1 MRTYFFCLWRRHN
14 ASRNRSSSL
23 AVLVSSS
30 PYWTYLTTFW
40 FLENTIACVRGC
52 VTTSNLINLI
62 NHALTVIT
70 QQVQS
75 LRSKTKLTLT
85 NLATLVNHFNT
96 CFIKLNLKR
105 HRNLLNID
113 VPETF
118 HWFTK
123 PLSFGVMILGVS
135 QIKLLLKCK
144 TIVLLNCIK
153 SSVHRNITYQA
164 WGHVGD
170 DLNQPLYNVYGCVKN
185 LK

>member
-1 MRTYFFCLWRRHN
+1 MVNKTIN
-14 ASRNRSSSL
+14 KTINKTSSSYLVSLCSMLLMVRVPGQRAGSGCQIFFFFEGGTTRDRSYPL
-23 AVLVSSS
+23 AVRVLVSSS

-40 FLENTIACVRGC
+40 FLENMIACVRGC

-105 HRNLLNID
+105 HRNL
-113 VPETF
+113 F
-118 HWFTK
+118 
-123 PLSFGVMILGVS
+123 
-135 QIKLLLKCK
+135 
-144 TIVLLNCIK
+144 
-153 SSVHRNITYQA
+153 
-164 WGHVGD
+164 
-170 DLNQPLYNVYGCVKN
+170 
-185 LK
+185 